1 MKVDFKEI
9 KDIVKLCAENGV
21 SRIKLGEIEVV
32 FGENAQFLPKNT
44 KKISKVVKDNPEK
57 RAEVEQDAIGRA
69 EVKLKEEYVDN
80 LLLEDPAEYERLAI
94 QGELSDEETHDSGVE
109 QTLQ

>member
-1 MKVDFKEI
+1 MKIDFKEI

-21 SRIKLGEIEVV
+21 SRLKLGEIEVV
-32 FGENAQFLPKNT
+32 FSENAQFSQKIPK
-44 KKISKVVKDNPEK
+44 KSQKVRDNPEK
-57 RAEVEQDAIGRA
+57 RTEVEQDAIGRA

-94 QGELSDEETHDSGVE
+94 QGELSDEETLDSGVE